1 VTYSVGIDQSYTGF
15 AVTKLF
21 NDGTHETTCV
31 ALKGEG
37 VARLSAA
44 QKIIYTLKPWDVSE
58 VAMEGYSF
66 GSANRAHMAGE
77 LGGAVKLA
85 LQEINLVP
93 LIVPPSS
100 VKKYATGKGN
110 AKKDLMI
117 LACYKNWGV
126 EFSNDNEA
134 DSYCIAKIAAGHA
147 TNAAQEQVVKLIYSK

>member
-1 VTYSVGIDQSYTGF
+1 LHAQD
-15 AVTKLF
+15 AVCDSF
-21 NDGTHETTCV
+21 EPSMAV
-31 ALKGEG
+31 
-37 VARLSAA
+37 
-44 QKIIYTLKPWDVSE
+44 E

-77 LGGAVKLA
+77 LGAAVKLA
-85 LQEINLVP
+85 LYDLGSVP
-93 LIVPPSS
+93 LIIPPSS

-147 TNAAQEQVVKLIYSK
+147 TNAAQEQVVKLTRAKR